1 MGGHVAT
8 PPGSDGCGYARRLP
22 ATRRPAA
29 KKLLVSAE
37 VLVFQAGLAFVIL
50 LHEALD
56 APVSMAMPA
65 AGLQFYP
72 PGVGRSGDCALPRQ
86 RLSAAGP
93 RVGRNCQAVST

>member
-1 MGGHVAT
+1 VAA
-8 PPGSDGCGYARRLP
+8 PPDSDGCGYARRLP

-29 KKLLVSAE
+29 NKLLVPAE
-37 VLVFQAGLAFVIL
+37 VLPLQAGLAFVIL

-65 AGLQFYP
+65 AAFSSNHRELAGLVTAP
-72 PGVGRSGDCALPRQ
+72 CRVK